1 VHLGVLGAARVPP
14 AQGTR
19 LPARLGPPPRARRRG
34 RRLGAAR
41 AAPGRE
47 PPDPDVRVLVRRRGH
62 DVRASRPR
70 ARQRGARARAHW
82 TAGRPAAGR
91 VMGAASP
98 RRVVMHLEGLPI
110 GGGTITAIE
119 LGGVLHAD
127 LGWDVVVCAAPGPAT
142 AMLEERGHRYAPAP
156 AGAGGT
162 GAARVR
168 ALVEVCARESPA
180 LVHAWDWRAIH
191 TAHVGPWLVRG
202 TPVLGTITEMQVP
215 PGLPAGTHVKAV
227 TEDLSRQNAD
237 PARVH
242 VLDPPVN
249 DVLDDPA
256 VVDDRA
262 FRTEH
267 FSPVRAVHIVVVS
280 RLARAM
286 KAEGIHQAIDAV
298 ALLPEHLAAELVI
311 VGDGDA
317 EDDLRHAA
325 AAAEARAGRALVRFA
340 GPMLDPR
347 AAYKAADIVVGMG
360 TSAARA
366 LAFGRP
372 VVVVGEGG
380 FCRTFAPGTAAQLIG
395 AGFYGTAPF
404 R

>member
-1 VHLGVLGAARVPP
+1 
-14 AQGTR
+14 
-19 LPARLGPPPRARRRG
+19 
-34 RRLGAAR
+34 
-41 AAPGRE
+41 
-47 PPDPDVRVLVRRRGH
+47 
-62 DVRASRPR
+62 
-70 ARQRGARARAHW
+70 
-82 TAGRPAAGR
+82 
-91 VMGAASP
+91 
-98 RRVVMHLEGLPI
+98 MHLEGLPI

-142 AMLEERGHRYAPAP
+142 AMLEERGLRYAPAP

-215 PGLPAGTHVKAV
+215 PGLPAGIHVTAV
-227 TEDLSRQNAD
+227 TEDLSRQHAD

-267 FSPVRAVHIVVVS
+267 FSPDRAVHIVVVS

-404 R
+404 RGEPALAVQLAQLASDPAERDALGAWARPLIAERFGARKVAAHLADIYRETVSSPERRGPRELARAVIESYGAANIMRRERRAGVAA